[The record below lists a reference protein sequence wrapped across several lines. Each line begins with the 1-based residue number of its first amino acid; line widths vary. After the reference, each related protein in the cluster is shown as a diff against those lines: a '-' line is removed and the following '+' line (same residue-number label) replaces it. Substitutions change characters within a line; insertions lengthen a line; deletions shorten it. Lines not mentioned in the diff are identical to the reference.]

1 MINVKMTKK
10 KNKALKIFLILLGVT
25 IADFYIPDPILLLDE
40 ILLLI
45 ITIIKGLDLLEE
57 KL

>member
-1 MINVKMTKK
+1 MTKK